1 MISFTLTVK
10 SSQVMRSFGLL
21 DPHSRKVCIR
31 NMVLLCLISGL
42 DLIGI
47 VIIGAITSIAIRG
60 IASSDSG
67 DKVQQLEE
75 ILHLNNL
82 SVQQKVSVLGVIACL
97 LFLSKSVI
105 SIKVS
110 RSTLGLLGKQAALV
124 TTKTLNLILKSPLE
138 SLRRESKAGTI
149 YNLTLGIN
157 AIIIGI
163 IGTSISLVADFFF
176 LFVVG
181 IGLLSLDPIMAIL
194 TFTIFVF
201 IGLGLYF
208 ILHRRAVTLGE
219 QSSKLNISSNNLISD
234 TLTLSRE
241 IRVHSKVDEFTDNV
255 FQTRKALSSISAEIS
270 FMPNISKYVL
280 ENAIVVS
287 ALAIAG
293 FEFWLKDASNAAAT
307 LAIFL
312 VAGTRLA
319 PAVMRIQQGAIG
331 IRSHKGTANA
341 TLETIE
347 ILTKED
353 RFCSCV
359 EANERQFCPEIR
371 MNNVSFLFPHASQ
384 ATLKNIDLE
393 INEGEMVAIIGA
405 SGAGK
410 STLLDIMLGFRFP
423 NDGLTFISGCCPSC
437 AIKNWPGKISV
448 VPQNAGILSGSIA
461 ENVALATNLT
471 PINFT
476 KITEVLEIAQLT
488 DFVASLPN
496 GIHERLEEEG
506 GNISGG
512 QRQRIALARAL
523 YSDPQILILDEA
535 TSALDSETEELIA
548 NAVNSLKGSVTVVQV
563 AHRLSSVKSADKIIY
578 LENGQ
583 VLGSG
588 TMEELRS
595 RIPKF
600 ETQASL
606 FGL

>member
-1 MISFTLTVK
+1 
-10 SSQVMRSFGLL
+10 MRSFRLL
-21 DPHSRKVCIR
+21 DPHSRKACIR
-31 NMVLLCLISGL
+31 NMILLCLISGL
-42 DLIGI
+42 DLLGI

-67 DKVQQLEE
+67 NKVQQLEE
-75 ILHLNNL
+75 IMHLSAL
-82 SVQQKVSVLGVIACL
+82 SVQQKVSILGVIACV
-97 LFLSKSVI
+97 LFLSKSII
-105 SIKVS
+105 SVKVS

-124 TTKTLNLILKSPLE
+124 TTKTLNLTLNSPLE

-157 AIIIGI
+157 AIIVGI
-163 IGTSISLVADFFF
+163 IGTSISLAADFFF

-181 IGLLSLDPIMAIL
+181 VGLLSLDPIMALL
-194 TFTIFVF
+194 TFTMFVI

-208 ILHRRAVTLGE
+208 ILHRRAVSLGE

-241 IRVHSKVDEFTDNV
+241 IRVHSKVDEFTNSV
-255 FQTRKALSSISAEIS
+255 FQTRKALSGVSAEIS

-319 PAVMRIQQGAIG
+319 PAVMRIQQGAIQ
-331 IRSHKGTANA
+331 IRSHKGTAHA
-341 TLETIE
+341 TLETID
-347 ILTKED
+347 LLSTED
-353 RFCSCV
+353 RICSCL
-359 EANERQFCPEIR
+359 ELKQDQFKADIK
-371 MNNVSFLFPHASQ
+371 MKNISFIFSNSSQ
-384 ATLKNIDLE
+384 ATLKDINLE
-393 INEGEMVAIIGA
+393 INEGEMVAIVGE

-410 STLLDIMLGFRFP
+410 STLLDVMLGFRFP
-423 NDGLTFISGCCPSC
+423 TEGLTYISGCCPKC
-437 AIKNWPGKISV
+437 AINYWPGKISV

-461 ENVALATNLT
+461 QNVSLTTDST
-471 PINFT
+471 PIDYA

-488 DFVASLPN
+488 DFVSSLPN

-523 YSDPQILILDEA
+523 YSNPQILILDEA
-535 TSALDSETEELIA
+535 TSALDSQTEELIA
-548 NAVNSLKGSVTVVQV
+548 TAVNTLKGSVTVVQV
-563 AHRLSSVKSADKIIY
+563 AHRLSSVRSADKIIY

-588 TMEELRS
+588 TIEELRAK
-595 RIPKF
+595 IPNF
-600 ETQASL
+600 AAQASL

>member
-1 MISFTLTVK
+1 
-10 SSQVMRSFGLL
+10 
-21 DPHSRKVCIR
+21 
-31 NMVLLCLISGL
+31 MVLLCLISGL
-42 DLIGI
+42 DLLGI

-67 DKVQQLEE
+67 NKVQQLEE
-75 ILHLNNL
+75 ILHLNTF
-82 SVQQKVSVLGVIACL
+82 SVQQKVSILGVIACL
-97 LFLSKSVI
+97 LFLSKSII

-124 TTKTLNLILKSPLE
+124 TTKTLNLTLRSSLE

-163 IGTSISLVADFFF
+163 IGTSISLAADFFF
-176 LFVVG
+176 LLVVG
-181 IGLLSLDPIMAIL
+181 VGLLLLDPIMAL
-194 TFTIFVF
+194 LAFTIFVF

-208 ILHRRAVTLGE
+208 ILHRRAVNLGE

-234 TLTLSRE
+234 ALTLSRE
-241 IRVHSKVDEFTDNV
+241 IRIHSKVDEFTDSI
-255 FQTRKALSSISAEIS
+255 FQTRKELSSVSAEIS
-270 FMPNISKYVL
+270 FMPNIGKYVL

-293 FEFWLKDASNAAAT
+293 FQFWLKDASNAAAT

-319 PAVMRIQQGAIG
+319 PAVMRIQQGAIQ
-331 IRSHKGTANA
+331 IRSHKGTAHA
-341 TLETIE
+341 TLGTID
-347 ILTKED
+347 ILNTEA
-353 RFCSCV
+353 RFCSCP
-359 EANERQFCPEIR
+359 EFNKMPFNPEIK
-371 MNNVSFLFPHASQ
+371 MKNVSFSFPNSSE

-393 INEGEMVAIIGA
+393 IREGEMVAIVGS

-410 STLLDIMLGFRFP
+410 STLLDIMMGFRFP
-423 NDGLTFISGCCPSC
+423 TNGLTFISGYCPSC
-437 AIKNWPGKISV
+437 AINNWPGKISV

-461 ENVALATNLT
+461 ENVALATKST
-471 PINFT
+471 VIDFA
-476 KITEVLEIAQLT
+476 KIAEVLQIAQLT

-496 GIHERLEEEG
+496 GVNEHLEEEG

-523 YSDPQILILDEA
+523 YSNPQILILDEA
-535 TSALDSETEELIA
+535 TSALDSQTEALIA
-548 NAVNSLKGSVTVVQV
+548 DAVNSLKGSVTVVQI
-563 AHRLSSVKSADKIIY
+563 AHRLSSVKSADKIIF

-583 VLGSG
+583 ILGSG
-588 TMEELRS
+588 TIEEVRS
-595 RIPKF
+595 KIPKF
-600 ETQASL
+600 EEQASL